1 MPKVTDTIQDTKNLD
16 PVRKML
22 NDIDAAYDLDDNPTR
37 EKDVERNLA
46 KGRVLNDQYLGRTAD
61 TMGDIARRMADRRV
75 DNRSIIARSRNSIMQ
90 FPVYISQTIP
100 VNPANVIA
108 RLFDRVYASFVQS
121 ALAMHPVINEDE
133 ANNLLF
139 MKSFHTNITEA
150 AKAVVNEYYRPID
163 DMDAML
169 QESIFYQKEVLPGVV
184 LECAWVPK
192 SEEQLIQESARCVND
207 PLSGFTYLMEAG
219 SITKTVEDQN
229 LTDSELKNLARQY
242 GNLPAN
248 ASNEQIDR
256 VIDQF
261 KKDKKLYDKYKNAR
275 AGKGGGLGELDDDS
289 PAMKRIEKI
298 VNSGK
303 EDMYNRYK
311 LVDGQL
317 RKTRST
323 ISNRVDNGYDRAV
336 DAPVLLRDG
345 DVKRINSMVPWT
357 IQASFHVKDSKGN
370 PGYDVKFLIGVK
382 SVLHPIDPNDLSNEL
397 RELIM
402 GNEKSLQKV
411 RYKTGEISFMNYL
424 FNIPGLKRDASNHIN
439 YNKRWLNTLKRL
451 SDSQKRHGGMRLL
464 KTSDANI
471 PNGTLVLTHQ
481 DVINMTNKTGIDL
494 SSAVNAK
501 KLARSLFLICV
512 GILDST
518 AGSFRVLFPDRDD
531 DWDVQSIASIDAE
544 VTKTDNSKLMNE
556 LNRLVNR

>member
-1 MPKVTDTIQDTKNLD
+1 M
-16 PVRKML
+16 
-22 NDIDAAYDLDDNPTR
+22 
-37 EKDVERNLA
+37 
-46 KGRVLNDQYLGRTAD
+46 
-61 TMGDIARRMADRRV
+61 
-75 DNRSIIARSRNSIMQ
+75 
-90 FPVYISQTIP
+90 
-100 VNPANVIA
+100 
-108 RLFDRVYASFVQS
+108 
-121 ALAMHPVINEDE
+121 
-133 ANNLLF
+133 
-139 MKSFHTNITEA
+139 
-150 AKAVVNEYYRPID
+150 
-163 DMDAML
+163 
-169 QESIFYQKEVLPGVV
+169 
-184 LECAWVPK
+184 
-192 SEEQLIQESARCVND
+192 
-207 PLSGFTYLMEAG
+207 
-219 SITKTVEDQN
+219 
-229 LTDSELKNLARQY
+229 
-242 GNLPAN
+242 
-248 ASNEQIDR
+248 
-256 VIDQF
+256 
-261 KKDKKLYDKYKNAR
+261 
-275 AGKGGGLGELDDDS
+275 
-289 PAMKRIEKI
+289 
-298 VNSGK
+298 
-303 EDMYNRYK
+303 
-311 LVDGQL
+311 
-317 RKTRST
+317 
-323 ISNRVDNGYDRAV
+323 
-336 DAPVLLRDG
+336 
-345 DVKRINSMVPWT
+345 KRINSMVPWT